1 MNIKLNIKDSL
12 NHYDINNSDEL
23 INVINESLENIEN
36 LYNKMTEEE
45 TKEENGVCYLEYEE
59 EEKNALYNIIDILKT
74 IKK

>member
-23 INVINESLENIEN
+23 INVIKESLEDIEN

-45 TKEENGVCYLEYEE
+45 TKEEKGVCFLEYEE